1 MLAQFEHLSDTYF
14 VNADVDVGERELDF
28 ASQID
33 FDLDT
38 FFATLGLAKSSLES
52 AVNEE
57 GASVAVAGY
66 SPSHSPQLDI
76 TIDSGDLDIKATLF
90 EPLEKLLDC
99 AKAPRTSSK

>member
-33 FDLDT
+33 YDLDT

-52 AVNEE
+52 AMNDD
-57 GASVAVAGY
+57 GTTRFFSAY
-66 SPSHSPQLDI
+66 
-76 TIDSGDLDIKATLF
+76 TLLMHF
-90 EPLEKLLDC
+90 N
-99 AKAPRTSSK
+99 